1 MKLTSKQNYKTLKDL
16 AKILSLFNDLQT
28 EEKSVTE
35 ISKSLEMFPS
45 KVSRM
50 LRTLELEGFF
60 EKNLESGKYRLGIL
74 FFELG
79 VVYAYHH
86 PLRKIIRPHIEQ
98 IAQEIN
104 VTVSWAILKKNRVI
118 VLDRI
123 QNLPIDAL
131 AYRIGLN
138 LPVHTTSVGKIL
150 MAYLPDEEQDQIL
163 RSVNLVKST
172 EASVIDPKIIKKRLK
187 LSREE
192 GYSTDEE
199 ETYRGVNCI
208 AVPIK
213 NADGAVIAAVSLMD
227 DKLRTSRE
235 ILFQHLPYLKEKAL
249 FISRQLGFRN
259 F

>member
-1 MKLTSKQNYKTLKDL
+1 MKLNNKQNYKTLKDL
-16 AKILSLFNDLQT
+16 AKILSLFNDIKAD
-28 EEKSVTE
+28 EKSVTE
-35 ISKSLEMFPS
+35 ISKALEMFPS

-50 LRTLELEGFF
+50 LRTLEGEGLF

-86 PLRKIIRPHIEQ
+86 SLRKIIRPHIEQ

-150 MAYLPDEEQDQIL
+150 MAYLPEEEQDKIL
-163 RSVNLVKST
+163 RSVDLVKST
-172 EASVIDPKIIKKRLK
+172 EASVIDPKIIKERLK
-187 LSREE
+187 LYREE

-199 ETYRGVNCI
+199 ETYEGVNCI

-213 NADGAVIAAVSLMD
+213 NADGKVIAAVSLMD
-227 DKLRTSRE
+227 DKSRTSRE
-235 ILFQHLPYLKEKAL
+235 LLFRHLDYLKEKAL
-249 FISRQLGFRN
+249 FISRQLGYRSF
-259 F
+259 